1 MAQSPANEDV
11 PVLEKLQLLLSS
23 GESQMKFVRTCRS
36 RTMDTDKARQA
47 LEPVFSFEDR
57 VSLQSFN
64 SVFRADLSDPALL
77 AATFA
82 VTGGVLDQDCLR
94 YQTKTMRTLR
104 ESISAPAPLATTST
118 LGAILLLAGVEVR
131 VFDVNNGFMLIQ
143 DKDAAGNE
151 TSGGTPPKSRSTAS
165 GNL

>member
-1 MAQSPANEDV
+1 
-11 PVLEKLQLLLSS
+11 
-23 GESQMKFVRTCRS
+23 MKFVRTCRS

-64 SVFRADLSDPALL
+64 SVFRADLSDPALLNAVLL